1 MNLHQ
6 KAKMIGLREN
16 AYELANEVSAL
27 MGMYRP
33 GVKADEAAV
42 RRAEARALDT
52 VHEIAGKL
60 GFKLVPARSERFE
73 RSEVIQAAE

>member
-33 GVKADEAAV
+33 GVLVDEAAV
-42 RRAEARALDT
+42 RNAEARALDT
-52 VHEIAGKL
+52 VHDIAGKM
-60 GFKLVPARSERFE
+60 GFKLVPARTERFE
-73 RSEVIQAAE
+73 RSEAMEAAE